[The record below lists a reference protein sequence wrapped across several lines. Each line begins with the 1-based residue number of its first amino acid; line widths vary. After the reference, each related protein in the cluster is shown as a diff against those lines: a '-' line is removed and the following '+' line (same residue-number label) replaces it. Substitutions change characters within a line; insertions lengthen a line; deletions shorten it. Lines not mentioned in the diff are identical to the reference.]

1 MPSTAAPSFSTPSG
15 PGRLPLG
22 RSTPAGDYPQFR
34 TAAPPRWNI
43 KARAEERDQQIARAC
58 GISPITAAILRVR
71 GYTSAEAVNRFLEP
85 DASGLH
91 DPQQLPDIAPAI
103 ARLHGAIS
111 SAEPFLVFGD
121 YDVDGVTSTAMLV
134 RSLERLGAKVQAR
147 IPERR
152 EGYDLSIGAVEAA
165 HAQGIGLI
173 LTADCGIRAFKA
185 VERARELGIDVI
197 VTDHHEPDG
206 STLPPALAVINPKR
220 EDSRYGFRELCG
232 CGVAFKVM
240 QALLETHWPKYL
252 DGFTDKYIEF
262 VAMATIAD
270 CMPLEDENRILAREG
285 LRRLATTR
293 KVGLQ
298 TLMQTARVQVQG
310 DSLTGR
316 HVSFGLAPRI
326 NSAGRFDAAIKALQL
341 LMTSD
346 AQLCQRLAEELEE
359 HNRERQGIVLR
370 MMREASDLLHQDTD
384 LNRDCAIVV
393 AGRNWS
399 RGMVGLVAS
408 RLVEKYSR
416 PAVVLGLVD
425 GVARGSGRSVADF
438 DMGCML
444 QATRHLLQGG
454 GGHAGACGVHF
465 EEEHL
470 PEFRSKV
477 LQCAGERLQIDKLA
491 PTVEAD
497 CLVTGDD
504 LSPLLVRDLEK
515 LEPCGKG
522 NAEPT
527 LAVQGVEIVDGRS
540 IGQDGIHLKWRVKIG
555 NRQFDAVW
563 WRPGE
568 KAMGFGIGKRVDLC
582 FVPELNFWNG
592 NTTLQLNIKE
602 ARLA

>member
-1 MPSTAAPSFSTPSG
+1 MAFTAAPSTHSAG

-22 RSTPAGDYPQFR
+22 RTSPAYPAFH
-34 TAAPPRWNI
+34 AAPQARWRV
-43 KARAEERDQQIARAC
+43 KTQPEERDINLARAC
-58 GISPITAAILRVR
+58 GLTPVTTAILRVR
-71 GYTSAEAVNRFLEP
+71 GYTSVEAINAFLDP
-85 DASGLH
+85 DTSGLH
-91 DPQQLPDIAPAI
+91 DPFGLPDINVAI
-103 ARLHGAIS
+103 ARLHQAITDK
-111 SAEPFLVFGD
+111 EPFLVFGD

-134 RSLERLGAKVQAR
+134 RSLERLGATVHAQ

-152 EGYDLSIGAVEAA
+152 DGYDLSLQAVEAA
-165 HAQGIGLI
+165 HERGVRLI
-173 LTADCGIRAFKA
+173 LTADCGIRAFAA

-206 STLPPALAVINPKR
+206 DNLPAALAVVNPKR
-220 EDSRYGFRELCG
+220 GDSQYGFRELCG

-240 QALLETHWPKYL
+240 QALLEQHWPKYL
-252 DGFTDKYIEF
+252 DGFTDKYVEF
-262 VAMATIAD
+262 VALATIAD

-298 TLMQTARVQVQG
+298 ALMQSARVQLTS

-326 NSAGRFDAAIKALQL
+326 NSAGRFDSALKALQL
-341 LMTSD
+341 LMSAEQST
-346 AQLCQRLAEELEE
+346 CERLAGELEE
-359 HNRERQGIVLR
+359 HNRERQGIVLK
-370 MMREASDLLHQDTD
+370 MMREATELLQQSVD

-393 AGRNWS
+393 AGQNWS

-416 PAVVLGLVD
+416 PTVVLSLKDGL
-425 GVARGSGRSVADF
+425 ARGSGRSIEGF
-438 DMGCML
+438 DMGCIL
-444 QATRHLLQGG
+444 DSTRHLLRSG

-465 EEEHL
+465 DEQHL
-470 PEFRSKV
+470 DEFRSKA
-477 LQCAGERLQIDKLA
+477 LSCAGERLQIGELL

-497 CLVTGDD
+497 CWVTGED
-504 LSPLLVRDLEK
+504 LTPQLVRDLEK

-522 NAEPT
+522 NSEAL
-527 LAVQGVEIVDGRS
+527 LALRDVQIADGRS
-540 IGQDGIHLKWRVKIG
+540 IGQDGVHLKWRIKAG

-563 WRPGE
+563 WRPGD

-582 FVPELNFWNG
+582 FVPELNTWNG

-602 ARLA
+602 ARLT